1 MATITFGGLA
11 TGLDTNSI
19 ITQLTALERRR
30 SVDLLTIQ
38 KGEAQATSAALQ
50 AFNSKLATF
59 LSAVGGL
66 RDSASSISRTATSSS
81 TSILTSTAG
90 SGALKGSTSVTV
102 NQLAR
107 GSIAASS
114 STGFASE
121 DATIAAGAGTFQ
133 FKVGTGD
140 TQSIAIDGTT
150 TLGQLATAINDL
162 GAGVSASV
170 VNIGTTATPDYR
182 LRLASLGTGT
192 SNEIS
197 IVNDGTT
204 LGVGVTQSAQNASL
218 SVSGF
223 ADPFTRESN
232 VVGDVIP
239 GVTLNLLQEGTSTVT
254 VSADTAGTAAKV
266 KAVVDAFNDL
276 RGFVDQNSAV
286 EQDGSSSDREVS
298 LGPLALDSTV
308 RTILSGIHTNLSGG
322 VEDVN
327 GAYSL
332 LAEIGV
338 TSQRDGT
345 LAFDAAKLTS
355 ALGND
360 EQSVSAL
367 FAGSGGVEG
376 VFDRLHSFVSGVTG
390 AGGILGIRQT
400 SVTNQIDTLQE
411 RIEAGERQVDAYE
424 ANLRAT
430 FGSLETLVNSLQ
442 TQGNLLAQAL
452 SGGSR

>member
-19 ITQLTALERRR
+19 IAQLTALERRR
-30 SVDLLTIQ
+30 AVDLLTIQ
-38 KGEAQATSAALQ
+38 KGEAQATQAALQ
-50 AFNSKLATF
+50 GFNSKLATF

-66 RDSASSISRTATSSS
+66 RDSTSTISRTATSSA

-90 SGALKGSTSVTV
+90 SGALKGSTAVTV
-102 NQLAR
+102 HQLAR
-107 GSIAASS
+107 GSIATS
-114 STGFASE
+114 STTGLTSE
-121 DATIAAGAGTFQ
+121 AATIASGAGTFQ
-133 FKVGTGD
+133 FKVGDGD
-140 TQSIAIDGTT
+140 TQSISIDGTT
-150 TLGQLATAINDL
+150 TLAQLATSINDL

-170 VNIGTTATPDYR
+170 VNIGTTATPDFR
-182 LRLASLGTGT
+182 LRIGSLGTGT
-192 SNEIS
+192 SNDLT

-204 LGVGVTQSAQNASL
+204 LGIGVTQTAQNASL

-239 GVTLNLLQEGTSTVT
+239 GVTLSLLQEGDATVT

-276 RGFVDQNSAV
+276 RTFVDANSQI
-286 EQDGSSSDREVS
+286 EQDDSSSDREVV
-298 LGPLALDSTV
+298 LGPLALDTTV
-308 RTILSGIHTNLSGG
+308 RTILSGIHSNLSGV
-322 VEDVN
+322 VEDLN
-327 GAYSL
+327 GDYSL

-338 TSQRDGT
+338 TSQREGT

-355 ALGND
+355 ALGSD
-360 EQSVSAL
+360 EQGVAEL
-367 FAGSGGVEG
+367 FAGSGLVGG
-376 VFDRLHSFVSGVTG
+376 VFDRLHTFVSGVTG
-390 AGGILGIRQT
+390 SGGILGIRQT
-400 SVTNQIDTLQE
+400 SVTNEIDTLQE
-411 RIEAGERQVDAYE
+411 RIEAGERQVDAFE

-442 TQGNLLAQAL
+442 TQGNLLASAL
-452 SGGSR
+452 AGGSR

>member
-19 ITQLTALERRR
+19 VAQLTALERRR

-50 AFNSKLATF
+50 GFNSKLAGF
-59 LSAVGGL
+59 LSAVGAL
-66 RDSASSISRTATSSS
+66 RDSSSAISKTSTSSATSV
-81 TSILTSTAG
+81 LTSTAG
-90 SGALKGSTSVTV
+90 SGALKGTTSVTV
-102 NQLAR
+102 HQLAR

-114 STGFASE
+114 ATGLTSE
-121 DATIAAGAGTFQ
+121 NATIASGAGTFQ
-133 FKVGTGD
+133 FKVGDGD
-140 TQSIAIDGTT
+140 TQSIAVDGTT

-170 VNIGTTATPDYR
+170 VNIGTSGTPDYR
-182 LRLASLGTGT
+182 LRIGSLGTGT
-192 SNEIS
+192 SNDIS

-204 LGVGVTQSAQNASL
+204 LGVGVTQSALNASL

-223 ADPFTRESN
+223 ADPFTRETN

-239 GVTLNLLQEGTSTVT
+239 GVTLNLLQEGDATVT

-276 RGFVDQNSAV
+276 RSFVEQNSEVA
-286 EQDGSSSDREVS
+286 QDDSSSDREVT
-298 LGPLALDSTV
+298 LGPLALDTTV
-308 RTILSGIHTNLSGG
+308 RTILSGVHTNLSGA
-322 VEDVN
+322 VEDLD

-355 ALGND
+355 ALGSD
-360 EQSVSAL
+360 EQAVAEL
-367 FAGSGGVEG
+367 FAGKGSVGG
-376 VFDRLHSFVSGVTG
+376 VFDRLHTFVSGVTG
-390 AGGILGIRQT
+390 SGGILGIRQT

-411 RIEAGERQVDAYE
+411 RIEAGERLVDAYE

-442 TQGNLLAQAL
+442 TQGNLMSQAL
-452 SGGSR
+452 AGMAR